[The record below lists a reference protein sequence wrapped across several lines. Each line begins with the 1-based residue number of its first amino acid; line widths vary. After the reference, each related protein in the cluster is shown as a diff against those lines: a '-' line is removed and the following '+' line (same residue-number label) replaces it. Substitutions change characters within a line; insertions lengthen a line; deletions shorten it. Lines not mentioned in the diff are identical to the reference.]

1 MIIPDILL
9 NKYTLIGIAVTIV
22 AIAVTVFFFVNKQEN
37 LENTPTIDSN
47 VSTKKTLHYYGG
59 KHCPH
64 SRESSP
70 MHKLITQ
77 VLKNKYND
85 VNVIIYWSDENE
97 KEFTKNNVEF
107 VPTILNNNNENVFI
121 GLPEGTKT
129 ENHSDDILEE
139 MLLENIY
146 NQL

>member
-1 MIIPDILL
+1 
-9 NKYTLIGIAVTIV
+9 
-22 AIAVTVFFFVNKQEN
+22 
-37 LENTPTIDSN
+37 
-47 VSTKKTLHYYGG
+47 
-59 KHCPH
+59 
-64 SRESSP
+64 

-85 VNVIIYWSDENE
+85 VKVIIYWSDENE

-129 ENHSDDILEE
+129 ENHSDDVLEE